1 MMVRKAGGLLIVLM
15 LWAAGAMAQSSGL
28 VDEWPTGRVYLA
40 TGDSVS
46 GKITYHRS
54 EDLIRVNRPDGSVVA
69 YSPVA
74 VRGFEAIDNDGR
86 YRRVFV
92 TQRWNFGN
100 DYSDFLAPAF
110 FEQIVIGKYGL
121 LKRETMTRRDISR
134 DPMYRG
140 GYYPYGYGG
149 GYPVGGPMYVDQRL
163 DNFFILLP
171 TGKIK
176 ELRNVKKDLELIFG
190 KKNGMMKEYVKQ
202 NKLKYTSLPDLA
214 KIVSYFG
221 AISQPE
227 VKTTSVN

>member
-1 MMVRKAGGLLIVLM
+1 MKMMVRKACGLLVVLVV
-15 LWAAGAMAQSSGL
+15 WAANAMAQSSGL
-28 VDEWPTGRVYLA
+28 VDEWPAGRVYLA
-40 TGDSVS
+40 SGDSLS

-54 EDLIRVNRPDGSVVA
+54 EDLIRINKPDGSVVA

-74 VRGFEAIDNDGR
+74 VRGFEAIDNEGR

-110 FEQIVIGKYGL
+110 FEQIVIGNYGL

-140 GYYPYGYGG
+140 GYYPYG

-171 TGKIK
+171 SGKVK
-176 ELRNVKKDLELIFG
+176 ELRNVKKDLEAIFG
-190 KKNGMMKEYVKQ
+190 KKNNAMKEYVKQ

-227 VKTTSVN
+227 VRTSSVDM